1 MPIRND
7 APCAHNSL
15 CNQYHDRERATAGAW
30 REGRGV
36 ARTFYRIIKSPQATP
51 DDFRSQKELGAA
63 LRSTSPEAIVA
74 YDGVSVFATAAQARA
89 ANALPRKP
97 IGTHL
102 ATLMIADALLAGND
116 PGIRVQRT
124 FAQREGHHTLWGD
137 KQLMHRCVTG
147 IEAV

>member
-1 MPIRND
+1 M
-7 APCAHNSL
+7 AA
-15 CNQYHDRERATAGAW
+15 AGAW

-36 ARTFYRIIKSPQATP
+36 ARTLYRIIKSPQATP
-51 DDFRSQKELGAA
+51 DDFRSQKELGAP
-63 LRSTSPEAIVA
+63 LRSTSPEAIAA

-102 ATLMIADALLAGND
+102 ATLTIADALLAGND
-116 PGIRVQRT
+116 PAIRVQRT

-137 KQLMHRCVTG
+137 KRIMHRCVTG